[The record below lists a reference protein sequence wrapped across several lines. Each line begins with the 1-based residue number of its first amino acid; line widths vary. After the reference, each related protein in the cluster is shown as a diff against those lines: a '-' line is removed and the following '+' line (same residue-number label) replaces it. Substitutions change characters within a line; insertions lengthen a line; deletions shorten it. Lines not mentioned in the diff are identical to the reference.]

1 MVFSYRPTDD
11 EISTIEM
18 GIEPNPN
25 RTNRTR
31 TLIFE
36 RTEQN

>member
-1 MVFSYRPTDD
+1 MDD
-11 EISTIEM
+11 ENRLFISGLTIRD
-18 GIEPNPN
+18 GIRTEPN